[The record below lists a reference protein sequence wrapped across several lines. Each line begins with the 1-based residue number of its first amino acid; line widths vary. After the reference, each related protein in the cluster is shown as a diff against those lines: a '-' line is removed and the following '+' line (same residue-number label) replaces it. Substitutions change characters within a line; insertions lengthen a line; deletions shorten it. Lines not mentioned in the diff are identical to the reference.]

1 MKALRR
7 SVTAAFWTLLSCMA
21 FEGSARAAPRVPDR
35 DDVVVATLP
44 ATVREAGAPELRAL
58 KAAFAK
64 KPDDVLLA
72 ARLARHYVELGRVS
86 GDPRFAGYAQAVLSP
101 WWSKADAPEDVLIL
115 RAVLAQRLHR
125 FDAALIDL
133 GRVLESNPRSAQ
145 ALLTRA
151 TVYQVQG
158 RFPAAGADCDRLHGL
173 VPMPYVAAC
182 TTAVAAATGQL
193 RAAYDALLS
202 VRRDVSP
209 TDTDTA
215 AWLDGL
221 LAEMAERGGR
231 LREAERHYRNALEA
245 APDDQYLLAAFS
257 DFLLDRDRPREVLAL
272 LRERRAADPLL
283 LRYALAATKTADPAS
298 ADSVRQLR
306 DRFEASRRRGDRVH
320 LREEARFVLAL
331 TRDPVRALPL
341 ARENWSVQKEPADA
355 IVLLEAATRA
365 SDADA
370 IAEVRRFVSA
380 TRLEDVRLAGLLRGS
395 ANPVGESLRNPK

>member
-1 MKALRR
+1 
-7 SVTAAFWTLLSCMA
+7 MA
-21 FEGSARAAPRVPDR
+21 WVLPATIAKAAPHVPDR

-44 ATVREAGAPELRAL
+44 ANVRDAGSPELRAL
-58 KAAFAK
+58 KSALAK
-64 KPDDVLLA
+64 KPDDVVLA
-72 ARLARHYVELGRVS
+72 TRLARHYVELGRAS
-86 GDPRFAGYAQAVLSP
+86 GDPRFAGYAQAALSP
-101 WWSKADAPEDVLIL
+101 WWSKADAPEAVLIL

-125 FDAALIDL
+125 FDAALLDL
-133 GRVLESNPRSAQ
+133 GRVLERNPRSAQ

-158 RFPAAGADCDRLHGL
+158 RFPEAGADCDRLHAL

-182 TTAVAAATGQL
+182 ATAVAAATGQL
-193 RAAYDALLS
+193 GSAYDALLA

-231 LREAERHYRNALEA
+231 VREAERHYRQALEA
-245 APDDQYLLAAFS
+245 DPDDQYLLAAYS
-257 DFLLDRDRPREVLAL
+257 DFLLDRDRPREVLDL

-283 LRYALAATKTADPAS
+283 LRYALAATRTADPDAAS
-298 ADSVRQLR
+298 AIRQLR

-331 TRDPVRALPL
+331 ARDPVRALPL

-365 SDADA
+365 GDAEA
-370 IAEVRRFVSA
+370 IEDVRRFMAA
-380 TRLEDVRLAGLLRGS
+380 TRLEDVRLAGMLRG
-395 ANPVGESLRNPK
+395 APNPVGGNLRTPK